1 MNKVNP
7 LNFAGQTIDIGLDAH
22 KTNWR
27 INARM
32 DGMEIACFSQNPDI
46 SLLSGAVN

>member
-7 LNFAGQTIDIGLDAH
+7 LNFAGQTIDVGLDAH

-27 INARM
+27 IKP
-32 DGMEIACFSQNPDI
+32 DG
-46 SLLSGAVN
+46 